1 MSVTNIRFK
10 WLSPGAC
17 TLPWDPWD
25 PWESITSRSKL
36 IGVPLNKYMRLL
48 LRRLYWHEIAQVKYI
63 SRFRLRLKL
72 LSRIIFIP

>member
-17 TLPWDPWD
+17 TLPWD